1 MVKKYIN
8 SVKDKYDY
16 VIFDCMPSLGK
27 VVINILTCA
36 DSVIIPVQAAYLP
49 VKGLIQLFNT
59 IDITQE
65 LLNPN
70 LKIEGILM
78 SMVDSRT
85 VYAKEVSEL
94 LQSTY
99 GDMVKIFESVIP
111 FSVRAAE
118 ISAEGVSI
126 FQHDPNGK
134 VAIAFEKLVEE
145 VISNEK

>member
-1 MVKKYIN
+1 M
-8 SVKDKYDY
+8 KDKYDY

-65 LLNPN
+65 LLNPK

-85 VYAKEVSEL
+85 VYAKEGSEL
-94 LQSTY
+94 LQ
-99 GDMVKIFESVIP
+99 F
-111 FSVRAAE
+111 
-118 ISAEGVSI
+118 
-126 FQHDPNGK
+126 
-134 VAIAFEKLVEE
+134 
-145 VISNEK
+145 

>member
-1 MVKKYIN
+1 M
-8 SVKDKYDY
+8 
-16 VIFDCMPSLGK
+16 
-27 VVINILTCA
+27 
-36 DSVIIPVQAAYLP
+36 
-49 VKGLIQLFNT
+49 
-59 IDITQE
+59 
-65 LLNPN
+65 
-70 LKIEGILM
+70 KIEGILM